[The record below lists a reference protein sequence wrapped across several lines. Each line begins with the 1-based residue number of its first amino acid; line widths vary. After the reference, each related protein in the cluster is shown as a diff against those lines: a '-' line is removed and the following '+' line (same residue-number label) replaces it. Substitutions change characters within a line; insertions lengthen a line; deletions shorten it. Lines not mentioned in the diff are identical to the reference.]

1 MNPLT
6 FEVIYM
12 IRKSSL
18 IIGIVFYSLL
28 FTFLLSPSNH
38 AQAQDLGVVDEAS
51 AGNFFGV
58 GARAMGMGGAYIAV
72 ANDATALVY
81 NPAGL
86 ARVKRIEF
94 SGGLTHQKLRNRTG
108 DLTFVGIQSPGINF
122 NDGWLQS
129 NTRLSS
135 ANIVLPVPTYRGSLV
150 LALGV
155 NRVKSFDRAMKFS
168 FGENGP
174 MGIESESG
182 GIYLWSL
189 GGAIDISPN
198 VSVGGALNFWSGT
211 DNYSWLYENQY
222 SNLDTL
228 YRYKYDDTIKD
239 RYSGFNL
246 KLGVRVQPNKFLIV
260 GSTIESPVTYT
271 IKEDWTQSTDIM
283 YSQPPLDPVNYYD
296 SGSPEYKISLPFS
309 LGVGIALDFNN
320 LILAGDVNYA
330 DWTQME
336 YKRLADMAD
345 ANRMIKE
352 SYTDAV
358 RWHLGAEYLFPTVG
372 TTIRVGYY
380 QNPLPYK
387 SMWIK
392 KDRNYVT
399 AGFGFL
405 IDQVMTL
412 DLAWVHGSWELNDF
426 DIGLAEKYSTNQ
438 IFLTTAYHF

>member
-1 MNPLT
+1 
-6 FEVIYM
+6 M
-12 IRKSSL
+12 IRRLTL
-18 IIGIVFYSLL
+18 ISPVVFSFLL
-28 FTFLLSPSNH
+28 FSFYIANS
-38 AQAQDLGVVDEAS
+38 QDLGVVDEAT

-86 ARVKRIEF
+86 AMVKRIEF
-94 SGGLTHQKLRNRTG
+94 SGGLTHQRLRNKTG

-122 NDGWLQS
+122 NDGRLQS

-150 LALGV
+150 LVFGV
-155 NRVKSFDRAMKFS
+155 NRIKSFDKAMKFTFDQDGS
-168 FGENGP
+168 D
-174 MGIESESG
+174 GIESESG
-182 GIYLWSL
+182 GLYMWSF
-189 GGAIDISPN
+189 GGAVDISPN
-198 VSVGGALNFWSGT
+198 VSVGGAFNFFSGT
-211 DNYSWLYENQY
+211 DNYSWLYEAY
-222 SNLDTL
+222 HSNPDTL
-228 YRYKYDDTIKD
+228 YKYKYDDTIKD

-246 KLGVRVQPNKFLIV
+246 KLGVRVQPNKFLVV

-271 IKEDWTQSTDIM
+271 IKEDWTQTTDIA
-283 YSQPPLDPVNYYD
+283 YYQPPLNPDSYYD

-309 LGVGIALDFNN
+309 LGLGIALNFNN
-320 LILAGDVNYA
+320 LILAGDINYA

-345 ANRMIKE
+345 ANRIIKD
-352 SYTDAV
+352 SYTDAL
-358 RWHLGAEYLFPTVG
+358 RWHLGAEYLFPGIG
-372 TTIRVGYY
+372 TTVRVGYY

-392 KDRNYVT
+392 KDRNYLT
-399 AGFGFL
+399 AGVGFL

-426 DIGLAEKYSTNQ
+426 GINLAEKYSTNQ